1 MTRLL
6 RWLHHLEDGLIVVVL
21 CSMVLLAVLQ
31 IILRNFFGLGLT
43 WIDPLL
49 QNGVLW
55 IGMLGAMIASR
66 NDGHIQIDLG
76 SRYLSPLG
84 RRLVSLATDLF
95 TALICVLVAWHS
107 FHYVRDEAAFPMM
120 AFGSVPAWWLQV
132 VIPFGFALIALRFAA
147 LFALGLIGRRPLHRP
162 AADELLE
169 DSDEV
174 RP

>member
-6 RWLHHLEDGLIVVVL
+6 RWLHHLEDGLIIVVL

-31 IILRNFFGLGLT
+31 IVLRNFFGLGLT

-84 RRLVSLATDLF
+84 RRLMSLATDLF
-95 TALICVLVAWHS
+95 TALICLLVAWHS
-107 FHYVRDEAAFPMM
+107 FHYLRDEAAFPMM
-120 AFGSVPAWWLQV
+120 AFASVPAWWLQV
-132 VIPFGFALIALRFAA
+132 IIPFGFALISLRFVV
-147 LFALGLIGRRPLHRP
+147 LFALGLVGRRPMHRD
-162 AADELLE
+162 ARNALADQP
-169 DSDEV
+169 DEV
-174 RP
+174 QP